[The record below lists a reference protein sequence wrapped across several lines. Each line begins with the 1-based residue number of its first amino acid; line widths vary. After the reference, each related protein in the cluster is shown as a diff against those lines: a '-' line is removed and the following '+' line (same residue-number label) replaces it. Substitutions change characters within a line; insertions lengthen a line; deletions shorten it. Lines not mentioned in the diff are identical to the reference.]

1 MRLILLILQWC
12 PLLWCS
18 VFSYAGDKDLKNK
31 KSISYSLSF
40 LPFYSFLLPLSIN
53 CCLKFKKLKGF
64 LWKPI
69 FGLFFLDIQLHCVSY
84 NPGVVWLLQRTL
96 NRLWSITFLHNSSV
110 NFSHYI
116 FHIFT
121 DYRFQPQR
129 LSKLRVC
136 SKHNCFVLDLFL
148 YSFPRHL
155 LLVISKTG
163 HWWDGPL
170 IQPSAIIFKP
180 LIFHNLN
187 GISEAI
193 CR

>member
-129 LSKLRVC
+129 LSKLREYAVNIIALYLIC
-136 SKHNCFVLDLFL
+136 SYTHFLGIFCWSYQRLDTGEMDLWSNPVQSFL
-148 YSFPRHL
+148 
-155 LLVISKTG
+155 
-163 HWWDGPL
+163 
-170 IQPSAIIFKP
+170 
-180 LIFHNLN
+180 NL
-187 GISEAI
+187 
-193 CR
+193 